1 MPLANFAATPAAS
14 AAPADLLTIDD
25 LRVSFGAVE
34 AVRGVSL
41 TVSRGEIVGLVG
53 ESGSGKSLTA
63 LSILGLA
70 PADARVRGQ
79 IRLGPSGSV
88 GSEDRATG
96 RAERPKEPAR
106 RSQRSPY
113 LGEDLLTLPPR
124 RLRQVR
130 GGRVGMIFQEP
141 ASALNPVFSI
151 GFQVA
156 EALRAHRLL
165 SRKEARDEAVRLL
178 DRVALAEPRR
188 RLADYPHQLSGGQRQ
203 RVMIAM
209 ALAAGPDL
217 LLADEPTTA
226 LDVTVQAQILALLL
240 RLRDELGL
248 AVLLITHDFGVV
260 AETCDRAI
268 VLYAGEVVEEAP
280 VGELLARPEHPYTRA
295 LLASLPRLDAASA
308 ASAGHR
314 QPLPAIPGQ
323 PPAPGDLP
331 VGCAFVPR
339 CAEAFAPCQ
348 GERPD
353 LYAIGGSGP
362 VEPCGPAPSGAPRS
376 QSPVLGAQRGQR
388 RARCFLHR
396 PQVPPEAPR

>member
-1 MPLANFAATPAAS
+1 LSGP
-14 AAPADLLTIDD
+14 DLLTIDD
-25 LRVSFGAVE
+25 LRVSFAGQGGSRRGRRPVE
-34 AVRGVSL
+34 AVRGVSFA
-41 TVSRGEIVGLVG
+41 VSRGEIVGLVG

-63 LSILGLA
+63 LAILGLT
-70 PADARVRGQ
+70 PADARVSGR
-79 IRLGPSGSV
+79 IRLAPM
-88 GSEDRATG
+88 
-96 RAERPKEPAR
+96 
-106 RSQRSPY
+106 
-113 LGEDLLTLPPR
+113 GEDLLTLSPR

-151 GFQVA
+151 GFQVT
-156 EALRAHRLL
+156 EALRAHRSL
-165 SRKEARDEAVRLL
+165 SRPLSGKKARDEAVRLL
-178 DRVALAEPRR
+178 DLVALPEPRR

-226 LDVTVQAQILALLL
+226 LDVTVQAQVLALLL

-260 AETCDRAI
+260 AETCDRAV

-280 VGELLARPEHPYTRA
+280 VGELLAHPAHPYTRA
-295 LLASLPRLDAASA
+295 LLASLPRLDAAT
-308 ASAGHR
+308 AGSR

-323 PPAPGDLP
+323 PPAPGALP

-339 CAEAFAPCQ
+339 CAEAFAPCE
-348 GERPD
+348 GERPE
-353 LYAIGGSGP
+353 LYEIGGG
-362 VEPCGPAPSGAPRS
+362 
-376 QSPVLGAQRGQR
+376 R

-396 PQVPPEAPR
+396 PPPPPPGGAA